1 LLTFLE
7 LFHESTVALSGVY
20 YPTSLLMLH
29 HIFTIAIHLNSC
41 ENDEL
46 MRDVV
51 VPMKTKFLKY
61 WRQIPIIYSF
71 AFILDPKSKMRGFHK
86 LLLRLSSL
94 TGTNYSNLP
103 QMFV

>member
-1 LLTFLE
+1 
-7 LFHESTVALSGVY
+7 
-20 YPTSLLMLH
+20 MLH
-29 HIFTIAIHLNSC
+29 HILRIVRHLSSY

-46 MRDVV
+46 MRAID

-61 WRQIPIIYSF
+61 WRQIPILYSF
-71 AFILDPKSKMRGFHK
+71 SFILDPRAKMRGFHM

-103 QMFV
+103 